1 MTPAAALV
9 AYRHSISVT
18 GESVTLRTF
27 TGAGA
32 ARTPADVVVRA
43 RVRSYEPSDLAGGT
57 VQGDREIIVLAVD
70 VPTAPVKGDQV
81 LVRGKWLTVQAV
93 DDSTRRIAD
102 TLMAY
107 AIVARG
113 G

>member
-1 MTPAAALV
+1 VTPEAALT
-9 AYRHSISVT
+9 AYRHSIDVT
-18 GESVTLRTF
+18 GEVLTLRTF
-27 TGAGA
+27 TGSGA
-32 ARTPADVVVRA
+32 ARTPTDVIVRA
-43 RVRSYEPSDLAGGT
+43 RVRAYEPSDMAGGT
-57 VQGDREIIVLAVD
+57 VQGDREIIVLAAD

-81 LVRGKWLTVQAV
+81 LVRGKWMTVQAV

-107 AIVARG
+107 VIVARG

>member
-1 MTPAAALV
+1 MTPAAALA
-9 AYRHSISVT
+9 AYRHSINVT
-18 GESVTLRTF
+18 GESLTLRTF
-27 TGAGA
+27 TGSGA
-32 ARTPADVVVRA
+32 TRTPADVVVRG
-43 RVRSYEPSDLAGGT
+43 RVRNYEPADMAGGT
-57 VQGDREIIVLAVD
+57 VQGDREIIILAVD

-93 DDSTRRIAD
+93 DDSTRRIAG

-107 AIVARG
+107 VIQARG